1 MIESQ
6 FGIQARLGEYAWSH
20 CGSVERAVDIHRDLI
35 RDHNR
40 LPHYAHRERND
51 QKHAPLEVLA
61 DRRGRVAQTRDLH
74 YAFERK
80 HWQRR
85 TDAKGFV
92 RLGKWKVYV
101 EEGLPRTPV
110 QVLFWDGKLRAEY
123 REKVLSEYDG
133 KWSDDRRAVIHLKPG
148 VHYETEYSSRQQELF
163 DVGWLRDP
171 VENLSKQ
178 QSFKRLREEEYYQP
192 KLNFGEAA

>member
-1 MIESQ
+1 MTE
-6 FGIQARLGEYAWSH
+6 
-20 CGSVERAVDIHRDLI
+20 
-35 RDHNR
+35 
-40 LPHYAHRERND
+40 
-51 QKHAPLEVLA
+51 
-61 DRRGRVAQTRDLH
+61 TRDLH

-110 QVLFWDGKLRAEY
+110 QVLFWDGKLRTEY

-133 KWSDDRRAVIHLKPG
+133 KWSDERRGGVNLKPG
-148 VHYETEYSSRQQELF
+148 IHYETEFSSKQQALF
-163 DVGWLRDP
+163 DPEWLRDP
-171 VENLSKQ
+171 VENLSQ
-178 QSFKRLREEEYYQP
+178 QRSVKSAMEEEYYQP